1 MVQATQWEYRL
12 ETIGGS
18 AWRAPKDQELEALL
32 DAWGEEGW
40 EVINLFTAPGTNR
53 ITVVAK
59 RPLTLST
66 RRRRS
71 MPVY

>member
-1 MVQATQWEYRL
+1 MAQAIQWEYRL

-18 AWRAPKDQELEALL
+18 AWRAPKDEDLEALL

-40 EVINLFTAPGTNR
+40 EVINVFTAPGTNR

-59 RPLTLST
+59 RPLARST
-66 RRRRS
+66 RRHRS
-71 MPVY
+71 MPDY